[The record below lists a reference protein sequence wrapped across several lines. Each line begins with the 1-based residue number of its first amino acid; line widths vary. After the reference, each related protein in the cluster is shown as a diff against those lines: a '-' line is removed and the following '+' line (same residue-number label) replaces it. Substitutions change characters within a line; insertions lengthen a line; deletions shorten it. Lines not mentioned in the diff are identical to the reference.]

1 MRKFLTKVIAQSQ
14 RVSMNEYPI
23 RTARTATDPPLS
35 TSAVEEI
42 RARLRLAGYLS
53 DFDACDV
60 ARPDEDAVSAARQ
73 RAGRGTP
80 LSELV
85 RANR

>member
-1 MRKFLTKVIAQSQ
+1 
-14 RVSMNEYPI
+14 MNEYLTHI
-23 RTARTATDPPLS
+23 AQAATDPSLAS
-35 TSAVEEI
+35 NEAEGV

-60 ARPDEDAVSAARQ
+60 ARPDEDAVAAARQ

-85 RANR
+85 RAIR